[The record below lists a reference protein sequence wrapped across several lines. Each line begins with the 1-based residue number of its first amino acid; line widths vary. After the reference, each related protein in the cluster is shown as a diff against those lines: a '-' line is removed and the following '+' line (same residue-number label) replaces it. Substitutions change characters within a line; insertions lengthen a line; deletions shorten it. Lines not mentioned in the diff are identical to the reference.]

1 MSLAVVSK
9 AAQVKSINGKSIR
22 LSLETKEEFQ
32 IGQKLLLVRTDGKK
46 VGLVIIQSIGKGEAV
61 AELIKGKA
69 IEGATT
75 LAKIKETSS
84 SSVPANSSST
94 IGVYISGHQDSMS
107 VTSAQNKKLSLAG
120 QGTTAALA
128 LERPLS
134 SSLKLRLG
142 LEYTLFSVTTGQAS
156 QEQNLKVAYVGFRSD
171 LNYFLTNN
179 LFGGVGLNFLSPS
192 KVTSRELFATDEVNP
207 NLCLVIDFGYWFRLP
222 IGAIPLTLNYLY
234 FLDNRNVTASMLG
247 LETGIAWR
255 F

>member
-94 IGVYISGHQDSMS
+94 IG
-107 VTSAQNKKLSLAG
+107 A
-120 QGTTAALA
+120 
-128 LERPLS
+128 
-134 SSLKLRLG
+134 
-142 LEYTLFSVTTGQAS
+142 
-156 QEQNLKVAYVGFRSD
+156 
-171 LNYFLTNN
+171 
-179 LFGGVGLNFLSPS
+179 
-192 KVTSRELFATDEVNP
+192 
-207 NLCLVIDFGYWFRLP
+207 
-222 IGAIPLTLNYLY
+222 
-234 FLDNRNVTASMLG
+234 
-247 LETGIAWR
+247 
-255 F
+255 